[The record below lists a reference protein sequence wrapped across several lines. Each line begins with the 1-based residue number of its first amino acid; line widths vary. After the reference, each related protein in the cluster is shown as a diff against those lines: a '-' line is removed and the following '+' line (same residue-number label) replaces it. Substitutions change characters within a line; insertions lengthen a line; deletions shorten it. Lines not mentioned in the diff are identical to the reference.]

1 MRVLYSWLLNCRM
14 DLIMIITG
22 NILDRKLPKI
32 SRINSQTSGKLFFLF
47 WWLHE
52 KFSRDFEI
60 VSFSLKGLLL
70 FRVLCSW
77 CKSFLVHGNFVSFVV
92 QFMNFLTHSYCLHL
106 YVDDGWI
113 HIFLE
118 RVQKV
123 LACAHLWP
131 KFFNTFNKS
140 N

>member
-1 MRVLYSWLLNCRM
+1 M

-60 VSFSLKGLLL
+60 VSFRLKGLLL
-70 FRVLCSW
+70 FRVLFDCAADV
-77 CKSFLVHGNFVSFVV
+77 KVFLC
-92 QFMNFLTHSYCLHL
+92 MEIL
-106 YVDDGWI
+106 
-113 HIFLE
+113 
-118 RVQKV
+118 
-123 LACAHLWP
+123 
-131 KFFNTFNKS
+131 
-140 N
+140 